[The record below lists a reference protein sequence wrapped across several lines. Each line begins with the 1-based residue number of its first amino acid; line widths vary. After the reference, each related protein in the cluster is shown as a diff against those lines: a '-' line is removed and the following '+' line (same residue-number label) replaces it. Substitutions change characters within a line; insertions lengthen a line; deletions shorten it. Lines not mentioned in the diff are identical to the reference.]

1 MARYKRLLSEYK
13 DNADILEHKENEGIK
28 RVKQLGLEID
38 ELTERLDKKASENI
52 ELKNKLKSCHD
63 DKEHV
68 TEELETLQDKVV
80 AMETVLNRT
89 EREKSGWEDK
99 EIEFNETISK
109 QMLEIKKLKKDFE
122 EQKSEAESVF
132 RKNQEEI
139 MKAKQCS
146 NEVEMLEAKCS
157 ALEEKLSEVER
168 KYDVIVSERQE
179 LRREILTSESDVSQ
193 LERSLAL
200 LSKEKGERLNEAER
214 LASLKNKQDGVLIKL
229 EKELMELKEAHEQ
242 LVEKSQGD
250 QVM

>member
-38 ELTERLDKKASENI
+38 ELTERLDKKANENV
-52 ELKNKLKSCHD
+52 ELQNKLKCCHD

-80 AMETVLNRT
+80 AMETALNRA
-89 EREKSGWEDK
+89 ERERSGWEDK

-109 QMLEIKKLKKDFE
+109 QILEINKLKKDFE
-122 EQKSEAESVF
+122 EQKYEAESVF
-132 RKNQEEI
+132 RKSQDET

-157 ALEEKLSEVER
+157 GLEEKLTEFDR
-168 KYDVIVSERQE
+168 KYDVVVCERQE
-179 LRREILTSESDVSQ
+179 LRREILMSESDVAQ
-193 LERSLAL
+193 LERSLAS
-200 LSKEKGERLNEAER
+200 LSKEKGELFNEVER
-214 LASLKNKQDGVLIKL
+214 LGSLKNKQDGVLMKV
-229 EKELMELKEAHEQ
+229 EKELMKLKDVHEQ

-250 QVM
+250 QVI